1 MFKNLPNYITI
12 FRLILVFV
20 FIFLFSSDI
29 DNKSLYCVITF
40 LVAGLSDVLDGFLAR
55 KFKIESNFGKLM
67 DPLADKLMQIT
78 VAVCIASM
86 EHSLSWVPVFLILKE
101 LVMILGAAKL
111 LNIRKR
117 KGYKTKKDK
126 IVVQANFFG
135 KLASVIYFLVFLVI
149 MIFEN
154 IDPLIKQ
161 GLCISFVI
169 VSILAFVNY
178 INAYYKK
185 VKPQ

>member
-12 FRLILVFV
+12 FWLILVFV

-111 LNIRKR
+111 L
-117 KGYKTKKDK
+117 KKDK

>member
-40 LVAGLSDVLDGFLAR
+40 LIAGLSDVLDGFLAR

-111 LNIRKR
+111 L
-117 KGYKTKKDK
+117 KKDK

>member
-40 LVAGLSDVLDGFLAR
+40 LIAGLSDVLDGFLAR

-78 VAVCIASM
+78 VAVCMASM

-101 LVMILGAAKL
+101 LVMILGAARL
-111 LNIRKR
+111 L
-117 KGYKTKKDK
+117 KKDK

>member
-55 KFKIESNFGKLM
+55 KFKIESNFGKLT

-111 LNIRKR
+111 L
-117 KGYKTKKDK
+117 KKDK

>member
-55 KFKIESNFGKLM
+55 NFKIESNFGKLM

-111 LNIRKR
+111 L
-117 KGYKTKKDK
+117 KKDK

>member
-20 FIFLFSSDI
+20 FIFLFGSDI
-29 DNKSLYCVITF
+29 DNKSLYCVVTF
-40 LVAGLSDVLDGFLAR
+40 LIAGLSDVLDGFLAR

-78 VAVCIASM
+78 VAVCMATI

-111 LNIRKR
+111 L
-117 KGYKTKKDK
+117 KKDK

-149 MIFEN
+149 MIFKN

-161 GLCISFVI
+161 GLCISFVA
-169 VSILAFVNY
+169 VSILAFINY
-178 INAYYKK
+178 INAYSKK
-185 VKPQ
+185 L

>member
-1 MFKNLPNYITI
+1 MLKNVPNYITI

-20 FIFLFSSDI
+20 FIFLFGSDI

-40 LVAGLSDVLDGFLAR
+40 FVAGISDVLDGFLAR
-55 KFKIESNFGKLM
+55 KFKIVSNFGKLM

-78 VAVCIASM
+78 VAVCMATI
-86 EHSLSWVPVFLILKE
+86 EHSLSWVPIFLILKE

-111 LNIRKR
+111 L
-117 KGYKTKKDK
+117 KKDK

-154 IDPLIKQ
+154 INPYVKQ
-161 GLCISFVI
+161 GLCISFVA
-169 VSILAFVNY
+169 VSILAFINY
-178 INAYYKK
+178 INAYSKK
-185 VKPQ
+185 L

>member
-1 MFKNLPNYITI
+1 MSYNT
-12 FRLILVFV
+12 
-20 FIFLFSSDI
+20 
-29 DNKSLYCVITF
+29 T
-40 LVAGLSDVLDGFLAR
+40 AR

-111 LNIRKR
+111 L
-117 KGYKTKKDK
+117 KKDK

>member
-55 KFKIESNFGKLM
+55 KFKIESNFGKFM

-111 LNIRKR
+111 L
-117 KGYKTKKDK
+117 KKDK

>member
-111 LNIRKR
+111 L
-117 KGYKTKKDK
+117 KKDK

-154 IDPLIKQ
+154 IDPLVKQ

>member
-111 LNIRKR
+111 L
-117 KGYKTKKDK
+117 KKDK